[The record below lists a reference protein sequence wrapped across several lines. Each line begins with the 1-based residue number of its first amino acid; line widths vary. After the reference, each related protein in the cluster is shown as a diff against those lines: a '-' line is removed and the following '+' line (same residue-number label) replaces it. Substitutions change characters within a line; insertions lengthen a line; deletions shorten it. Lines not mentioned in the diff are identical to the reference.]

1 MEKESLFNGIKAV
14 IFDLDGTLM
23 DSLGIWGKID
33 EDFFRMHNM
42 EVPKD
47 YQDHIAHMNFME
59 MAYFTHDYYGF
70 KESPEEIAKIW
81 TDMSIQS
88 YSHEIKAKPFAKE
101 FVRKLK
107 DSGYPIGLV
116 TTNKRILYESCLKN
130 NGMWEYFDSA
140 LDVNDLDTSKKEPTC
155 YKIMAERLKADVA
168 STIVFE
174 DILTAI
180 KTCKLAGFRTV
191 AVKDEASKKDHDA
204 ILSFADYYLENYQ
217 ELLSLELRK
226 GRVD

>member
-1 MEKESLFNGIKAV
+1 MKKENLFNNIKAV

-23 DSLGIWGKID
+23 DSLGIWNKID
-33 EDFFRMHNM
+33 EDFFHMHNM
-42 EVPKD
+42 DVPKD
-47 YQDHIAHMNFME
+47 YQDKIAHMNFME
-59 MAYFTHDYYGF
+59 MAHFTHDTYGF

-81 TDMSIQS
+81 TDMSVQS
-88 YSHEIKAKPFAKE
+88 YSHTIQAKPFAKE

-140 LDVNDLDTSKKEPTC
+140 LDVNDLNTSKKEPTC
-155 YKIMAERLKADVA
+155 YKIMAERLKADIS

-174 DILTAI
+174 DILTAV
-180 KTCKLAGFRTV
+180 KTCKIAGFRTV
-191 AVKDEASKKDHDA
+191 AVKDDASKKDLAA
-204 ILSFADYYLENYQ
+204 ILSFADYYLESYR
-217 ELLSLELRK
+217 EFLPLEFKR
-226 GRVD
+226 